1 MANRIVGLD
10 IGSWAVK
17 AVAIEMQRGV
27 EVVAYREIELD
38 DIDGRAH
45 SEGADGTVDGN
56 AADSDAGAQPDEPEM
71 FPESDDGVEG
81 DGADGEFSGGDWD
94 DPDEAE
100 GDGDG
105 AWSDGGINTVDE
117 ESNWEDSGGDGF
129 AEGPGPD
136 WVRAIRRLVGEGFFE
151 GVNRVITSFPG
162 DQSATLHLE
171 VPFERQEDVAEI
183 LPHVLMD
190 ELPMPVDD
198 IVYDFVVVP
207 RKLLGEFEALLGF
220 VSRERMREFLE
231 QSQTAGVDPAVVG
244 VPELMLRRA
253 GERAASPGVED
264 FGIIDIGHRY
274 TRLLIMSEGK
284 PVVAHTTRS
293 GGASITSALAEN
305 FQISEQEARQLK
317 HQEGVVGSA
326 AVGGDRRV
334 RKVQGTIEESLR
346 PIVRD
351 LRRTFQSAYA
361 KYRVAVEEIYI
372 CGGTS
377 RLEGLDDFLRGEF
390 DVDVQRMELDH
401 GISWVVDAESR
412 GRQPEATLGL
422 STALEVVAED
432 ADRSLVDFRQDEF
445 VYRGKSSYLH
455 TQLVRLGAIAAVLVV
470 LLAGVLMMQHYD
482 QRTQLAA
489 MQQAVAEESSELFG
503 ESVTEP
509 PEVEARLEGEGA
521 STRNFIPRMSAYE
534 LMVTVV
540 DEISDD
546 IQLELERLEVD
557 NDRSLI
563 QMVGR
568 TDSPQSVDRLAGD
581 IENLECLTDVSKE
594 QVNVEGDDEVQFELQ
609 IASGCA

>member
-27 EVVAYREIELD
+27 EVVAYREIELG
-38 DIDGRAH
+38 DIDGRAR
-45 SEGADGTVDGN
+45 SEGADGTVNGTPADDAGGEPADGN
-56 AADSDAGAQPDEPEM
+56 ELFPEVDGEEESIDGGDDEFSGPGWDDTDEGDGGGDWSDAGVDTDDQ
-71 FPESDDGVEG
+71 ESEWVESAG
-81 DGADGEFSGGDWD
+81 DGLSEPLDQ
-94 DPDEAE
+94 
-100 GDGDG
+100 
-105 AWSDGGINTVDE
+105 
-117 ESNWEDSGGDGF
+117 
-129 AEGPGPD
+129 D
-136 WVRAIRRLVGEGFFE
+136 WVRAIRRLVSEGFFE
-151 GVNRVITSFPG
+151 GVNRVITSIPG

-171 VPFERQEDVAEI
+171 VPFERPEDVAEI

-190 ELPMPVDD
+190 ELPMPVDE

-207 RKLLGEFEALLGF
+207 RNTIGEFEALLGF
-220 VSRERMREFLE
+220 VSRDGMREFLDE
-231 QSQTAGVDPAVVG
+231 TQTAGVDPAVVG

-253 GERAASPGVED
+253 GERAASPGVEQ
-264 FGIIDIGHRY
+264 FGVIDIGHRY

-284 PVVAHTTRS
+284 PVVAHTTRN

-305 FQISEQEARQLK
+305 FQITEDEARQLK
-317 HQEGVVGSA
+317 HNEGVVGSA
-326 AVGGDRRV
+326 ASGGDRRV
-334 RKVQGTIEESLR
+334 RKIQGTIEESLR

-361 KYRVAVEEIYI
+361 KYRVAVDEIYI

-377 RLEGLDDFLRGEF
+377 RLDGLDDFLRGEF

-401 GISWVVDAESR
+401 GISWFVDADSR
-412 GRQPEATLGL
+412 DRQPEATLGL

-432 ADRSLVDFRQDEF
+432 ADKSLVDFRQDEF

-470 LLAGVLMMQHYD
+470 LLAGVMLMQHYD

-489 MQQAVAEESSELFG
+489 MQQAVSQESSELFG

-509 PEVEARLEGEGA
+509 PEVQARLEGEGA
-521 STRNFIPRMSAYE
+521 SQRNFIPRMSAYE
-534 LMVTVV
+534 LMVAVV

-546 IQLELERLEVD
+546 IELELERLEVD
-557 NDRSLI
+557 NDRSII

-568 TDSPQSVDRLAGD
+568 TDSPQAVDRLAGD
-581 IENLECLTDVSKE
+581 VENLECLTDVSKE

-609 IASGCA
+609 ITSGCA